1 MKGIMW
7 VRSRVYLTFFFLLI
21 GSYPLEQ
28 FSVEWFCDYFANAIL
43 AHFGTPFQ
51 TKAFPVDFSPKSRW
65 HRAEWTRVS
74 RSPLLVPRVDAR
86 RRKPTLSTSLERV
99 FERTCL
105 RLRPFGNHADQKNY
119 WNEGKCN
126 RQQRRNSQTIA
137 LGWFVWMLRRC
148 HLPPWRKLSAGLAV
162 LPLDLNGSLSS
173 VLFPPNCDRWTHL
186 PARNQTLLTFLPLST
201 SPLPLSLFG
210 KKEICSISSR
220 SRVLAH
226 RPCPKLEM
234 FCPSVLQLFY
244 GCSKVLMTNHGMC
257 FFVFVFMFFKPAGD
271 PSSATLVPDLANQV
285 WPFKSA
291 LFKTS
296 RPGKRS
302 WLTREASATE
312 RHGNDRLS
320 KKGRPYYKINT
331 KNYWK

>member
-1 MKGIMW
+1 MSAPLQLSALHWQLTPPRAQNSAYIIVCSGCGLPDGPQGQRFTTVCCI
-7 VRSRVYLTFFFLLI
+7 VCSSSYLNLQYSKRRNF
-21 GSYPLEQ
+21 
-28 FSVEWFCDYFANAIL
+28 
-43 AHFGTPFQ
+43 
-51 TKAFPVDFSPKSRW
+51 
-65 HRAEWTRVS
+65 
-74 RSPLLVPRVDAR
+74 R
-86 RRKPTLSTSLERV
+86 RRKISYNFPYKTFRMELNFVLSEWLKKVKTRDDRKV
-99 FERTCL
+99 CKPGGRK
-105 RLRPFGNHADQKNY
+105 FGMEIN
-119 WNEGKCN
+119 
-126 RQQRRNSQTIA
+126 
-137 LGWFVWMLRRC
+137 F
-148 HLPPWRKLSAGLAV
+148 
-162 LPLDLNGSLSS
+162 
-173 VLFPPNCDRWTHL
+173 VLF
-186 PARNQTLLTFLPLST
+186 
-201 SPLPLSLFG
+201 LFYESYE

-244 GCSKVLMTNHGMC
+244 GCSKVLMTNHGMSFFC
-257 FFVFVFMFFKPAGD
+257 FCFLFFKPAGD

-320 KKGRPYYKINT
+320 KRAVHTIR
-331 KNYWK
+331 